1 MINDFL
7 AVLVLI
13 RSIIR
18 TGSKLIIKLVFKALL
33 KLISRSIKV
42 VFGVD

>member
-1 MINDFL
+1 MDYLINDFL

-18 TGSKLIIKLVFKALL
+18 TVSKIIIKSVL
-33 KLISRSIKV
+33 RHY
-42 VFGVD
+42 